1 MFNQV
6 LITLYKRNLLKL
18 QDELNA
24 YADESNI
31 WQIRDGISNSAGN
44 LAETFG
50 LALHLVGNL
59 NHFIGAV
66 LGESGY
72 VRERDKEFS
81 LKNIPRHEIIRS
93 IDTTIAIIQFT
104 LSKISDEDM
113 NRPYP
118 ETLPILKDDNS
129 IRFMLVHLT
138 VHLSYHLGQINYHR
152 RLIDK

>member
-44 LAETFG
+44 LT
-50 LALHLVGNL
+50 LHLVGNL

-93 IDTTIAIIQFT
+93 IDTTIAIIQFA

>member
-44 LAETFG
+44 

-93 IDTTIAIIQFT
+93 IDTTIAIIQFA

>member
-44 LAETFG
+44 